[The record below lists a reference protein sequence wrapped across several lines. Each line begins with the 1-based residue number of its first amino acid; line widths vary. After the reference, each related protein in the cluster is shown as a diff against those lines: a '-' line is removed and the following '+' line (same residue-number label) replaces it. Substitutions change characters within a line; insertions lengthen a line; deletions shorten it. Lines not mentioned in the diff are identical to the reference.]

1 MRVGEH
7 HADHAAAQAVPH
19 IGVAAG
25 VFTGNFALVGGFVQ
39 QGQLVGGVACNEDVR
54 DAGLHGARV
63 GYGHAACVFLDIE
76 VFQPDV
82 VHIGAAADGGEQV
95 VGGEYAAFAV
105 LRPYHFHL
113 AFIVEPGFGLG
124 VEVEWNFLAEDGSGV
139 FQHHGVGNTADEAA
153 QAEHF
158 HAHTEAAQGLAELEA
173 DYAGAE
179 YGHAFG

>member
-1 MRVGEH
+1 M
-7 HADHAAAQAVPH
+7 
-19 IGVAAG
+19 
-25 VFTGNFALVGGFVQ
+25 
-39 QGQLVGGVACNEDVR
+39 
-54 DAGLHGARV
+54 HGARI

-105 LRPYHFHL
+105 LRPRHFHL

-124 VEVEWNFLAEDGSGV
+124 VEVQRDFLAEDGSGV
-139 FQHHGVGNTADEAA
+139 FQHHGVGNAADEAA

-158 HAHTEAAQGLAELEA
+158 HAHAEAAQGLAELEA

-179 YGHAFG
+179 YGHTFGQGVP